1 MCKLSLLSSM
11 LFGLVIC
18 QNDYPDYEEMCHAI
32 KNNTIGQLQC
42 PDNKSIVIKRIGFAS
57 DNCSSDAFQNS
68 QNIRLLT
75 NITCNNM
82 STCTLP
88 FSDKRTH
95 FLNIGFQC
103 KVEKCHAVKNNT
115 TGKLQCPDDKS
126 IVIKRM
132 GLANKNCS
140 PDGFLNLKNIRLLTN
155 ITCINRFTCTL
166 PFYDRRYNFLN
177 IGFHCKNRDSDNQT
191 HTSETETGNRTHTS
205 KNDRGNQTHT
215 PENDSGNRN
224 YTPYHESGNGTYTTV
239 FQTMKN
245 PCSVCSTA
253 EKCLTVQKD
262 TENSIT
268 CSNDQRINISMAW
281 VDKSDCNDI
290 RFIAR
295 NVIFR
300 THDLSSLCSGH
311 SNCSVYFQSHVVGV
325 LNILYSC
332 NDERHSSKHME
343 KSSNKQ
349 VIGGAVAGGV
359 TIIAIVFLLIGVYMI
374 RRCRSKNYQDSH
386 ARSEK
391 KMNDSNQLQLDQE
404 INRQRT
410 YTATSP
416 CNTTVY
422 STDNYD
428 YLQNKEDKGKIYSN
442 GKDTNYTYTRN
453 SSTYDHIQNREGM
466 RNQQTKTMEMDVYS
480 HLKGIVPVSD
490 VIYDHTLR
498 DGIRDNCEGD
508 YDVSHGILTDDDYD
522 VSGNFN
528 QSQVKNTD
536 SMYN

>member
-1 MCKLSLLSSM
+1 MIASLSS
-11 LFGLVIC
+11 
-18 QNDYPDYEEMCHAI
+18 Q
-32 KNNTIGQLQC
+32 
-42 PDNKSIVIKRIGFAS
+42 
-57 DNCSSDAFQNS
+57 
-68 QNIRLLT
+68 
-75 NITCNNM
+75 NM
-82 STCTLP
+82 SNVYYLYRCRIYS
-88 FSDKRTH
+88 F
-95 FLNIGFQC
+95 
-103 KVEKCHAVKNNT
+103 
-115 TGKLQCPDDKS
+115 
-126 IVIKRM
+126 
-132 GLANKNCS
+132 
-140 PDGFLNLKNIRLLTN
+140 
-155 ITCINRFTCTL
+155 ITIC
-166 PFYDRRYNFLN
+166 
-177 IGFHCKNRDSDNQT
+177 
-191 HTSETETGNRTHTS
+191 
-205 KNDRGNQTHT
+205 
-215 PENDSGNRN
+215 
-224 YTPYHESGNGTYTTV
+224 
-239 FQTMKN
+239 
-245 PCSVCSTA
+245 
-253 EKCLTVQKD
+253 
-262 TENSIT
+262 
-268 CSNDQRINISMAW
+268 
-281 VDKSDCNDI
+281 
-290 RFIAR
+290 
-295 NVIFR
+295 
-300 THDLSSLCSGH
+300 
-311 SNCSVYFQSHVVGV
+311 
-325 LNILYSC
+325 
-332 NDERHSSKHME
+332 
-343 KSSNKQ
+343 
-349 VIGGAVAGGV
+349 
-359 TIIAIVFLLIGVYMI
+359 